1 VIVPKNKKNALK
13 SLKIDKKIKGRVRKC
28 AVIPK

>member
-13 SLKIDKKIKGRVRKC
+13 SLKINKKIKGRGVKC
-28 AVIPK
+28 AVMPK